1 MKKVLCSA
9 LVAIMLLCM
18 TACGSKIAGRYDF
31 YSMDMGGGVEVTAES
46 LKALGGEMEM
56 YIELEDDG
64 TGTMASEGEVI
75 EMGWADGEIWPAED
89 PEDKVAFT
97 VDGDTLT
104 MEQDGMKRVFKK

>member
-18 TACGSKIAGRYDF
+18 TACGNNITGRYDF
-31 YSMDMGGGVEVTAES
+31 YSMDMDGVQVTAES
-46 LKALGGEMEM
+46 LEALGSEIEM
-56 YIELEDDG
+56 YVELEKDG
-64 TGTMASEGEVI
+64 TGTMASDGEVI

-89 PEDKVAFT
+89 PTDKAAFV

-104 MEQDGMKRVFKK
+104 IEQEGMKLVFKK

>member
-9 LVAIMLLCM
+9 LAVIMLLCM
-18 TACGSKIAGRYDF
+18 TACGNNIAGRYNF
-31 YSMDMGGGVEVTAES
+31 HSMNMEGMEVTAES
-46 LKALGGEMEM
+46 LKALGSEVEM
-56 YIELEDDG
+56 YIELEKDG

-75 EMGWADGEIWPAED
+75 AMGWADGEIWPAED

-104 MEQDGMKRVFKK
+104 LEQDGMKMVFKR